1 MKKRKGGGGVAAV
14 GGKKGE
20 GKEEIEVRGKCKIIL
35 GKGKELNKLGL
46 LVSLMDL

>member
-1 MKKRKGGGGVAAV
+1 MKKRKGGGGG

-20 GKEEIEVRGKCKIIL
+20 GKEEIEVRGKCKIIP

>member
-1 MKKRKGGGGVAAV
+1 MKKRKGGGGVAV

-20 GKEEIEVRGKCKIIL
+20 GKEEIEVRGKRKIIA